1 MFFLLGP
8 KTCGCGCSGV
18 PEGACRCSHSNTFLA
33 EAYRTLS
40 ILKIIGVILVTFYEL
55 LWGGG
60 GGGGSPGA
68 PLGLSCGHPWLAWLS
83 CGLSWALLGSPGGLG
98 VSWGSPGTPFWGSG
112 QGGWEGSFLIAI
124 CFKSDLKPVLVTLGP
139 FGSFGSGTAGW
150 HSKFALSEF
159 CISRP
164 LLELEIRIPAG
175 ILQGLEIR
183 IPAAVQILHF
193 KAGTR
198 NSHSRCGS
206 VVNSA
211 FQAFAGTRNSHS
223 RCGSVVNSAFQA
235 SCWHSKFAF
244 PLRIPQ

>member
-1 MFFLLGP
+1 VFFLLGP

-60 GGGGSPGA
+60 AGGSPGA
-68 PLGLSCGHPWLAWLS
+68 
-83 CGLSWALLGSPGGLG
+83 SWACLDSLVGSPGLSLALLAVLG

-139 FGSFGSGTAGW
+139 FGSYFGSGTSG
-150 HSKFALSEF
+150 
-159 CISRP
+159 
-164 LLELEIRIPAG
+164 
-175 ILQGLEIR
+175 
-183 IPAAVQILHF
+183 
-193 KAGTR
+193 
-198 NSHSRCGS
+198 
-206 VVNSA
+206 
-211 FQAFAGTRNSHS
+211 
-223 RCGSVVNSAFQA
+223 
-235 SCWHSKFAF
+235 WHSKFAF
-244 PLRIPQ
+244 PLRFPSEFCISSPSLAFEIRIPAAVPQ